1 MRFMLKFLNFTYRLP
16 FYFNLEPTN
25 KLKSSVM
32 KNHILRIAML
42 LVMLL
47 SVTSCEVIGD
57 IFQAGMSVGI
67 FLVILIVAIVI
78 WIISKFRNR

>member
-1 MRFMLKFLNFTYRLP
+1 
-16 FYFNLEPTN
+16 
-25 KLKSSVM
+25 M

-42 LVMLL
+42 LVVLL